1 MSSLLF
7 YMREHINYAKI
18 GEDCADTLD
27 NSSSSAIL
35 LAGTSA
41 GSVLAITHRLRAGS
55 DTSKSIS
62 TQFIERPF
70 LATIFIAPLLNSL
83 SYLLLQIFTP
93 FVAF

>member
-1 MSSLLF
+1 
-7 YMREHINYAKI
+7 
-18 GEDCADTLD
+18 
-27 NSSSSAIL
+27 
-35 LAGTSA
+35 
-41 GSVLAITHRLRAGS
+41 VLAITHRLRAGS

-70 LATIFIAPLLNSL
+70 LTTIFIAPLLNSL